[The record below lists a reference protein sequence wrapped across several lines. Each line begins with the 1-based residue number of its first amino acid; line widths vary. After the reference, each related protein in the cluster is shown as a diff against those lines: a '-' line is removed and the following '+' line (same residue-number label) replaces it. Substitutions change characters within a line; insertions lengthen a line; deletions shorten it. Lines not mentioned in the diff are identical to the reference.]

1 MNFPIRK
8 VSLIM
13 NYEAKEL
20 HSPFPKRGKM
30 RILAYI
36 NNSADQSY
44 DYLVFFVSKDLGGIN
59 KKSVKKEKKK
69 EKKLKLK

>member
-1 MNFPIRK
+1 
-8 VSLIM
+8 
-13 NYEAKEL
+13 
-20 HSPFPKRGKM
+20 M